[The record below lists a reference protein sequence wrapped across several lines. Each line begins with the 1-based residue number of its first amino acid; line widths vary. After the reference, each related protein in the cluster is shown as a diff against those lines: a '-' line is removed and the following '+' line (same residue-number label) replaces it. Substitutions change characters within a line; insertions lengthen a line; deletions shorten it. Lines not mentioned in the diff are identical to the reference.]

1 MYRHV
6 VQRLPDGTNHP
17 LLIDIAVLLQARVTA
32 AIGVVTVDEAIPVVV
47 FAIQALT
54 TDLATPPAVRP
65 PFAAGDMGHAVRVMT
80 VGLAIAIVV
89 HTIATVFR
97 IGLVQVATLRAPL
110 TDAIV
115 LDAVR
120 IIAIDKLVTIVVLSS
135 VKGRRASVS
144 GAGQG
149 AKTGK
154 IGRAS
159 RGAVRVSAGR
169 GKERRQARSARSITH
184 ALLTT
189 LSKQLLPVSCC
200 RNWPRAGQHRHSKQA
215 AATQVRIVLTGG
227 RRVPRVKRQRALRSA
242 AARHH
247 HGSEDA
253 WPNGARSL
261 IEGTTHQQEA
271 NTSTEYDHCT
281 STYGHSCTVAI
292 IRYAGVRI

>member
-65 PFAAGDMGHAVRVMT
+65 PFAAGDMGPAVRVMT

-154 IGRAS
+154 IGTKHHPRTTHHIVETAATGLMLQKLAS
-159 RGAVRVSAGR
+159 GRPAQAQQAGSRDAGAHCSDGGSAGTE
-169 GKERRQARSARSITH
+169 GEKAEGV
-184 ALLTT
+184 AL
-189 LSKQLLPVSCC
+189 SSCT
-200 RNWPRAGQHRHSKQA
+200 PSS
-215 AATQVRIVLTGG
+215 RIGG
-227 RRVPRVKRQRALRSA
+227 RLAQR
-242 AARHH
+242 
-247 HGSEDA
+247 GEVTD
-253 WPNGARSL
+253 
-261 IEGTTHQQEA
+261 
-271 NTSTEYDHCT
+271 
-281 STYGHSCTVAI
+281 
-292 IRYAGVRI
+292 